1 MPPMEAEI
9 ETKRYVV
16 LHKSALH
23 YQQVEAKLSSFVEG
37 ACKLQKGKKLTVIK
51 SIVEMLL
58 GT

>member
-1 MPPMEAEI
+1 MEAEI
-9 ETKRYVV
+9 ETKRYVF

-37 ACKLQKGKKLTVIK
+37 ACKLQKGEKLTVIK